1 MAAPTSGDSRRVRG
15 VRAARWRRGFFGL
28 GSETVPSRS
37 IFGAR
42 LRSRVPQY
50 GHSVMYGLTSCPQF
64 LHTTKRSGELAI
76 RLPMIG
82 PARAGVGHRP
92 ACGPAAQKSPPP
104 KSPPPPPKSPPPRSP
119 PPPTSPPPKSPPPPP
134 PQSPPSPKAG
144 ESNIEPS
151 RNPPSRPVPKP
162 PNAPP

>member
-76 RLPMIG
+76 RLPLIG
-82 PARAGVGHRP
+82 PARAGVGHRT

-104 KSPPPPPKSPPPRSP
+104 KSPPPPPKSPPP
-119 PPPTSPPPKSPPPPP
+119 KSPPPPKSAP
-134 PQSPPSPKAG
+134 A
-144 ESNIEPS
+144 E
-151 RNPPSRPVPKP
+151 
-162 PNAPP
+162 APPPAFAPHAPPPPPAAEA